1 MLTAADIMTRDVV
14 TVTPDT
20 SVRAIAQLLCTR
32 HISGVPVVD
41 REKRVIGIVGE
52 GDLLGHAEVA
62 GERRRSWWLN
72 AFVNSNA
79 LARDYIKT
87 HGRVAADVMTP
98 TVITVASAASIAEI
112 ARILER
118 HRIKRVPVVDGGKL
132 VGIVAR
138 GDLLQALA
146 MAGIATKPTSVDD
159 RAIRERL
166 FAELESQRWAHLLTK
181 NIVVRNGVVHLSG
194 VVETPEERHALQIAA
209 ENVPGVERVEDHCR
223 ARPLFRMQ

>member
-1 MLTAADIMTRDVV
+1 MLMAADVMTPDVI

-20 SVRAIAQLLCTR
+20 SVREIAKLLYTR
-32 HISGVPVVD
+32 HISGVPVID

-62 GERRRSWWLN
+62 GERRRTWWLD

-98 TVITVASAASIAEI
+98 TVITVAPTALIAEI
-112 ARILER
+112 AKILER
-118 HRIKRVPVVDGGKL
+118 HRIKRVPVIDGGKL
-132 VGIVAR
+132 VGIVTR

-146 MAGIATKPTSVDD
+146 AAEVARPASVDD

-166 FAELESQRWAHLLTK
+166 LAELETQRWAHLLTK
-181 NIVVRNGVVHLSG
+181 NIVVQNGVIHLSG
-194 VVETPEERHALQIAA
+194 FVETLEERHALHIAA